1 MCPRVIRSIRTAGA
15 AGAAEEYSAK
25 EVRRRSGLLK
35 RQPASRIEYRC
46 GQSSGAKF
54 RGRLRFIPRL
64 DDDLN
69 ERRRGEEVAG
79 RELPSKGNRTL
90 SFQPG
95 AAEQRGN

>member
-54 RGRLRFIPRL
+54 RGRLRLIPGL

-69 ERRRGEEVAG
+69 ERRREGG
-79 RELPSKGNRTL
+79 RLLGGSCRVFFGFL
-90 SFQPG
+90 GDFF
-95 AAEQRGN
+95 

>member
-15 AGAAEEYSAK
+15 AGAVEEYSAK

-46 GQSSGAKF
+46 GQSSDLAGVKF
-54 RGRLRFIPRL
+54 RERLRLIPEL

-69 ERRRGEEVAG
+69 ERRREEG
-79 RELPSKGNRTL
+79 RLLGGSCRVFFLFLGDFFKI
-90 SFQPG
+90 SS
-95 AAEQRGN
+95 

>member
-69 ERRRGEEVAG
+69 ERRRRKVAG
-79 RELPSKGNRTL
+79 RELL
-90 SFQPG
+90 SFFFG
-95 AAEQRGN
+95 FLGVFFLFLSETF

>member
-46 GQSSGAKF
+46 GQSSDLAGVKF
-54 RGRLRFIPRL
+54 RERLRLIPEL

-69 ERRRGEEVAG
+69 ERRREEG
-79 RELPSKGNRTL
+79 RLLGGSCRVFFGFL
-90 SFQPG
+90 GDFF
-95 AAEQRGN
+95 